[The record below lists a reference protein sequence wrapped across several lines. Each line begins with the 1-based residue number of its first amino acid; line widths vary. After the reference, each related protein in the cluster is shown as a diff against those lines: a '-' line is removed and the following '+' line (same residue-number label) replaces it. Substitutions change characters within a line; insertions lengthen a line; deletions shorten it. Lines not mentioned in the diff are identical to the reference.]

1 MASARLNLS
10 NTRILAVDDNPQAM
24 EILSQILLGFAVD
37 QPAKFLDAEEAMAKI
52 ATTTF
57 NLMIIDDDMPG
68 MSGYDMIAAIRRE
81 ATGRNYTAPIIL
93 VCANPTKAVVR
104 QARDCGANLVVGKP
118 IVPGVLLSR
127 IQWLARN
134 PRAFV
139 TSDCYRG
146 PDRRFSVKPLPEGVE
161 ERRIEML
168 RLLATSPERTL
179 SQDEINSLF

>member
-1 MASARLNLS
+1 MTPSRLNLS

-37 QPAKFLDAEEAMAKI
+37 QPAKFLDPEEAMAKI

-68 MSGYDMIAAIRRE
+68 MSGFDMIAAIRRDP
-81 ATGRNYTAPIIL
+81 ASRNYTAPIIL
-93 VCANPTKAVVR
+93 VSANPTKAFVR
-104 QARDCGANLVVGKP
+104 QARDCGASLVIAKP

-146 PDRRFSVKPLPEGVE
+146 PDRRFAVRPLPPGVE

-168 RLLATSPERTL
+168 RLLSTSPERTL